1 MLDEGLFLKV
11 ELKARALCFGVST
24 VQILRSQNE
33 EISLLLGA
41 LLAEGGIHLIL
52 FDTGRRVTALIE
64 ILLFSAIAH
73 HAGMGNVSFLIGVLR
88 NGGLIRHLKYSS
100 TITA

>member
-1 MLDEGLFLKV
+1 MRVFFLKV

-52 FDTGRRVTALIE
+52 FDTGRRVSPRSLRFCSSVPSPIMPGWETSAF
-64 ILLFSAIAH
+64 LLA
-73 HAGMGNVSFLIGVLR
+73 SFR
-88 NGGLIRHLKYSS
+88 SRGLIRHIKYSS
-100 TITA
+100 TTTA